1 MIGRVLTSP
10 LIKVLLYY
18 ALLAAGVVL
27 LAQLFPVL
35 ESAFSLE
42 RFRSLI
48 GLGDFEAVLP
58 EGATTSES
66 GGGFLGQ
73 PNPGLRTLIA
83 VVGAL
88 ILVIPI
94 AWVYMVTKRE
104 VRYDQSLVHTII
116 MLPIAVTGI
125 VIIVQDSIAL
135 AFSLAGI
142 VAAVRFRHTLQDTK
156 DAVYIFLAIA
166 VGLAAGVQ
174 ALTVALVVSALFN
187 VVVLALWRFD
197 VGNIYAQESLPR
209 EGRRPT
215 PPSLPSRRAGS
226 DVLQISGLL
235 AEQAGAA
242 AEQPAD
248 AMRPV
253 INPEL
258 SLLEFHSRVLAL
270 AEDATTPLI
279 ARLRFLSIFSSN
291 IDEYVSIKVGGLKQA
306 VAEGITRRSIDGRM
320 PRELLHAIAIR
331 LRALMRRQYR
341 CFNEL
346 RERSLPQHGIRIRS
360 WDGLSKEELAYLKG
374 YFDER
379 VFPMLTPKAITQTP
393 GHPFPY
399 IEELMLSLAVVVR
412 DPRTSR
418 DHFVLLDIADAMSRF
433 VQLPESSDFVAI
445 EDLIRAHIDAL
456 YPARQVLEVHTFR
469 ITRSAE
475 VEFGDATADTFLEV
489 VEDEVQRRPQGA
501 VVRIEVERSMP
512 YAIRDLLLREL
523 RREEAGKGVTI
534 EASDIYETDGV
545 VDLGSVVELTD
556 LPMPELDYP
565 PFEPAIPIEPDRSV
579 FEVLDQRD
587 VLVYHPY
594 DSFEASVQRLIVDAA
609 SDPDVASIKL
619 TLYRPGGPSEIADA
633 LLQAAAGGKDVTVF
647 VEVKA
652 RFDEALNIYWAKQLE
667 RGGIHIVTGMVKH
680 KTHSK
685 VALVV
690 RRVGDELK
698 RYAHVGTGNYNP
710 ETACQ
715 YTDLGLLTSDEAICS
730 DLSVLFNELTGS
742 STPPAGRYQR
752 ILVSPTFMLR
762 RFLELIEREAEHARA
777 GRPAHIRAKVNGL
790 ADAEIIEALYHAG
803 KAGARVDLI
812 VRSICALRPGMPDVS
827 ENIRVVSAVGRF
839 LEHARIFAFAN
850 GGEPE
855 FYIGSADWRPRNLRR
870 RVEVTAPVLDPVA
883 CERLDRILET
893 ELRDPTAWHLQT
905 DGQYLRGSAHQGA
918 RSAQDQLLERATEA

>member
-58 EGATTSES
+58 EGATTSAS

-156 DAVYIFLAIA
+156 DA
-166 VGLAAGVQ
+166 
-174 ALTVALVVSALFN
+174 
-187 VVVLALWRFD
+187 
-197 VGNIYAQESLPR
+197 GNIYAQESLPR

-790 ADAEIIEALYHAG
+790 ADA
-803 KAGARVDLI
+803 
-812 VRSICALRPGMPDVS
+812 RPGMPDVS